1 MTQQIGFAG
10 QLYPEQ
16 MTLVVE
22 KGFKSVINNRPD
34 FEEGAQQPT
43 NEQMAE
49 AARAAGLDYVF
60 QPVISGQIT
69 QEDVEAFARY
79 INELPKPVLAFC
91 RTGNRCNNLFQMAKQ
106 MDLLDD

>member
-16 MTLVVE
+16 MTEVVA

-34 FEEGAQQPT
+34 YEECAQQPT
-43 NEQMAE
+43 AE
-49 AARAAGLDYVF
+49 TIAAAAKAAGLEYVF

-69 QEDVEAFARY
+69 EADVATFARY

-91 RTGNRCNNLFQMAKQ
+91 RTGNRCNNLYQLAKQ